1 MGTFTNT
8 KRYEDTVI
16 SLSDGLKNRLK
27 NPYYAFTDKKPVI
40 VEYYNR
46 NIHES
51 TLDEA
56 SKLQEELIGTKS
68 PARYNLIHQASI
80 FGNGIKLEQ
89 SLDIGPV
96 GLESNPLELEFYV
109 LPDTFIPY
117 QEDFLTIPHS
127 GKNHLFKVTA
137 VTPDTLENGA
147 NFYKINIKYW
157 TELDINDINKQI
169 VEEYEMVVNYV
180 GTAYKSV
187 IKSSEYKLIEKLDEV
202 LYRLFTYYND
212 LFFKQKV
219 QCHVCP
225 TYSGYYFYDPYL
237 YEFIMR
243 NDVFTNKGS
252 YVHISQPIQLPETF
266 GFKYDKSFFRAL
278 EEGNI
283 KYFKEHST
291 YAVSITQ
298 PYTLFASRQEKYY
311 YIDIDRPGFY
321 DEQLTVIDPDL
332 VVHIHENKL
341 YAPDSN
347 RTLYNIIVKY
357 FNGSKI
363 TLYDIDTIEDLDYL
377 DSNYLYY
384 AIPEVMFIIEKNIKN
399 ILK

>member
-117 QEDFLTIPHS
+117 QEDFLTIQHS

-157 TELDINDINKQI
+157 TELDINDINKQV
-169 VEEYEMVVNYV
+169 VEEYEMVVN
-180 GTAYKSV
+180 
-187 IKSSEYKLIEKLDEV
+187 
-202 LYRLFTYYND
+202 
-212 LFFKQKV
+212 
-219 QCHVCP
+219 
-225 TYSGYYFYDPYL
+225 
-237 YEFIMR
+237 
-243 NDVFTNKGS
+243 
-252 YVHISQPIQLPETF
+252 
-266 GFKYDKSFFRAL
+266 
-278 EEGNI
+278 
-283 KYFKEHST
+283 
-291 YAVSITQ
+291 
-298 PYTLFASRQEKYY
+298 
-311 YIDIDRPGFY
+311 
-321 DEQLTVIDPDL
+321 
-332 VVHIHENKL
+332 
-341 YAPDSN
+341 
-347 RTLYNIIVKY
+347 
-357 FNGSKI
+357 
-363 TLYDIDTIEDLDYL
+363 
-377 DSNYLYY
+377 
-384 AIPEVMFIIEKNIKN
+384 
-399 ILK
+399 